1 MSVPPPSTAADTE
14 QPPVDAINTA
24 IRQLMDRPASAER
37 TEEYVRLL
45 TLWAGA
51 LGDWDTAA

>member
-1 MSVPPPSTAADTE
+1 MPPPSTAADTE